1 LIIAAAI
8 HEWERPYF
16 NEKVLPYIDEKE
28 INYIGEIDDNQ
39 KNSLLGNAEA
49 LLNPIQWEEPFGLS
63 CIEAMACGTPVAT
76 LSRGSMPE
84 IIIDGVTGIIGS
96 NIKELIER
104 FNEIKKIKRTACRA
118 HVEERFDNETMVEKY
133 LSVYRQISD

>member
-1 LIIAAAI
+1 
-8 HEWERPYF
+8 
-16 NEKVLPYIDEKE
+16 VLPYIDEKE